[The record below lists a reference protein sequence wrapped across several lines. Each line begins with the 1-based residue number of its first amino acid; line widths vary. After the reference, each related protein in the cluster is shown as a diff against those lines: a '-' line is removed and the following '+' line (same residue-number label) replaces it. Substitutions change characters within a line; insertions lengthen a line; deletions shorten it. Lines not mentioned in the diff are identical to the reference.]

1 MPKKTT
7 CTEASFIEKDFEE
20 DIKKC
25 CSEHMTRYTELKEKL
40 PIAKKDYCDLN
51 KEMISIAN
59 KILGKIDVASKIYK
73 LAGDEVGL
81 NRVSERK
88 KFVDGVLTMLA
99 ADSKEC

>member
-1 MPKKTT
+1 
-7 CTEASFIEKDFEE
+7 
-20 DIKKC
+20 
-25 CSEHMTRYTELKEKL
+25 MTRYTELKEKL